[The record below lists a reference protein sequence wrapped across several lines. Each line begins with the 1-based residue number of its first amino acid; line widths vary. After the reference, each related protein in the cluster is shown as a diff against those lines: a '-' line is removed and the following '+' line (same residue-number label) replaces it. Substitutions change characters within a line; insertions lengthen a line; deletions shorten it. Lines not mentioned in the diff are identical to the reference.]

1 MVPYIPSQLNRAGIP
16 VDQGVA
22 LLQGGL
28 GPVSHSRWRK
38 LETSVKTI
46 VTMESIVIIMNKYGM
61 HEKYGTYKTYVYIHY
76 IYIYIIIYNY
86 KYIYILQFMNINKVY
101 KTTHSWGHPV
111 AFNFQTSLQNKS
123 SRWGNCKSSYPGFCY
138 IKMCLKIECIPS
150 YSLNVSAYFFRNWW
164 FTSCFREFSGTLS
177 SSSS

>member
-1 MVPYIPSQLNRAGIP
+1 MVPLFPSQLNRAGIP

-28 GPVSHSRWRK
+28 RPVA
-38 LETSVKTI
+38 
-46 VTMESIVIIMNKYGM
+46 MESIVIIMNKYGM
-61 HEKYGTYKTYVYIHY
+61 HEKNIVHTRPMCIYIYIDIHNY
-76 IYIYIIIYNY
+76 IYIYYIYII
-86 KYIYILQFMNINKVY
+86 IYILQFMNINKVY

-150 YSLNVSAYFFRNWW
+150 YSLNVSAFFFFWNWW
-164 FTSCFREFSGTLS
+164 LTSCFREFSGTLS